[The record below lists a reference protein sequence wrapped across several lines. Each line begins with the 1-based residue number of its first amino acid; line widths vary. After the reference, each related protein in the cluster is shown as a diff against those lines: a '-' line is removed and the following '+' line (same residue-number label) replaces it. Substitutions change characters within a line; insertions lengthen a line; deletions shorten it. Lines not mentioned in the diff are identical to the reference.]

1 MKNVT
6 KTLTAVTILSLSVSL
21 CGCLKTEKEHS
32 TRETLESQVMEYVQ
46 EKYGFKP
53 KIDDWQ
59 EKQGLY
65 NKWSHEVLVND
76 GTEQFIIKID
86 PNDNITDNYEI
97 DAINEDLQKWADS
110 ILP

>member
-1 MKNVT
+1 MKNVL
-6 KTLTAVTILSLSVSL
+6 KTLTAITILSLSASL

-32 TRETLESQVMEYVQ
+32 TRETLESQVMDYVQ

-65 NKWSHEVLVND
+65 NIWSHEVLVND
-76 GTEQFIIKID
+76 GTD
-86 PNDNITDNYEI
+86 
-97 DAINEDLQKWADS
+97 
-110 ILP
+110 